1 MKIKNTATNHQ
12 QSHHN
17 LAAHGI
23 TNEQR
28 IGLFRLIPD
37 QAKTI
42 KQDLCAQSC
51 NLFSDDLHMQ
61 ICRAPVGIGK

>member
-1 MKIKNTATNHQ
+1 MKIKNTATNQQ

-17 LAAHGI
+17 LATLGI

-28 IGLFRLIPD
+28 VGLFRLIPD

-42 KQDLCAQSC
+42 KQDPYPQSC

-61 ICRAPVGIGK
+61 ICCAPVGIGK

>member
-17 LAAHGI
+17 LATLGI

-28 IGLFRLIPD
+28 VGLFRLIPD

-42 KQDLCAQSC
+42 KPDLYAQSC
-51 NLFSDDLHMQ
+51 NLFSGDLHMQ
-61 ICRAPVGIGK
+61 ICRPPVGIDK